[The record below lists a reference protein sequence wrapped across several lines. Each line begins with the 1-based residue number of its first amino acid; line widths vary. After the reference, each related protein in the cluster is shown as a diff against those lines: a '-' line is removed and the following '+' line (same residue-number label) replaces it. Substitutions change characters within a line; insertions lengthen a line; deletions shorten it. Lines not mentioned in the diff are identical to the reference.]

1 MPLCVGMN
9 LRYIIEQI
17 SILVMKEGTN
27 ANRVLEI
34 YTERKDAKN
43 SFSTRTQRVTT
54 AFFR

>member
-1 MPLCVGMN
+1 MN

-17 SILVMKEGTN
+17 SIIIMKEGTN

-54 AFFR
+54 VFFR